1 MAKRHLYTG
10 HLSLV
15 QATHTH
21 TPVSLIHSAFTTCNK
36 LVTVGP
42 VAVIIVT
49 VGPVAVII
57 VTVGPVAVIIVT
69 VGPVAVIIVTVGPV
83 AVIIVTVVHIIPL
96 KSLQCMSLQVQ
107 YMSLQRKD
115 THNNK

>member
-10 HLSLV
+10 HLSPV

-69 VGPVAVIIVTVGPV
+69 VGPVAVIIVTV
-83 AVIIVTVVHIIPL
+83 VHIIPL

-107 YMSLQRKD
+107 YMSLQWKD